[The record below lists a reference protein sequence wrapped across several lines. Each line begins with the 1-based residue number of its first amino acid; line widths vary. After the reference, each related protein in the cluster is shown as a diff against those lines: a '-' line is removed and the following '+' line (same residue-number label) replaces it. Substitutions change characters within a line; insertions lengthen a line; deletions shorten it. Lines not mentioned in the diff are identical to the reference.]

1 MNSVIYANYNY
12 CPLVWHFCSK
22 KSMNKIERIQ
32 DRALQFLHND
42 CNYNTFLE
50 KSDKCSMEVR
60 RLRTMSLEILKGV
73 NDLNPSFMK
82 NLFNKRNNIIRR
94 KRNLIIHKRNSVT
107 FGRNSLRCLRPHIC
121 NTLPEIIKEVTSFE
135 NF

>member
-1 MNSVIYANYNY
+1 
-12 CPLVWHFCSK
+12 
-22 KSMNKIERIQ
+22 MNKIERIQ
-32 DRALQFLHND
+32 DRAIQFLHND

-60 RLRTMSLEILKGV
+60 RLRTMALEILKGV

-135 NF
+135 KF

>member
-1 MNSVIYANYNY
+1 
-12 CPLVWHFCSK
+12 
-22 KSMNKIERIQ
+22 
-32 DRALQFLHND
+32 
-42 CNYNTFLE
+42 
-50 KSDKCSMEVR
+50 
-60 RLRTMSLEILKGV
+60 MSLEILKGV

-94 KRNLIIHKRNSVT
+94 KRNLIIHERNSVT

-135 NF
+135 KF

>member
-1 MNSVIYANYNY
+1 
-12 CPLVWHFCSK
+12 
-22 KSMNKIERIQ
+22 MNKIERIQ
-32 DRALQFLHND
+32 DRAIQFLHND

-60 RLRTMSLEILKGV
+60 TLRVMALEILRGV

-135 NF
+135 KF